1 MRNSFQSDKDLI
13 ANKVQA
19 AMETGNP
26 NRAREVLAEYS
37 DTFPQEC
44 LSIRQE
50 VSADYRVNL

>member
-1 MRNSFQSDKDLI
+1 MQNSFQSDKDLI

-37 DTFPQEC
+37 GTFRQAC
-44 LSIRQE
+44 LALRQE
-50 VSADYRVNL
+50 VQKDYGIRL

>member
-1 MRNSFQSDKDLI
+1 MQNSFQSDKDLI

-26 NRAREVLAEYS
+26 SRAREVLAEYS

-44 LSIRQE
+44 LALRQE
-50 VSADYRVNL
+50 VQKDYGIRL